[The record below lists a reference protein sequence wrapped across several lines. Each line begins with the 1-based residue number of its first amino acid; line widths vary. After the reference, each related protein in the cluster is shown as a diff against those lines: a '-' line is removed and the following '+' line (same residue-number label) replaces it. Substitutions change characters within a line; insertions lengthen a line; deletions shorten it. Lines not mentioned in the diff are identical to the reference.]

1 MWMKLWNGC
10 WERRFSSD
18 SVGSVYVLGAGRHLV
33 GNVWQR
39 RDVGGFL
46 VSVDPTTSSLQA
58 SIESQ
63 AFYRLFVHAFILRV
77 NRPLAGRGA
86 AD

>member
-1 MWMKLWNGC
+1 MQFWLAC
-10 WERRFSSD
+10 CERRFRSGSL
-18 SVGSVYVLGAGRHLV
+18 GSVFFLGAGRHLV